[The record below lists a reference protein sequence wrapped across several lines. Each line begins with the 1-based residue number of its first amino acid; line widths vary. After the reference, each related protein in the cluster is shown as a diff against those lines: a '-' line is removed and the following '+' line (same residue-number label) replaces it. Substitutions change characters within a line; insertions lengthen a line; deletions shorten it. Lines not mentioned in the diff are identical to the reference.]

1 MTNGNIAE
9 RSHQQPWKWNAV
21 LNIKP
26 SKSKH
31 SHASALQKGNCLCMP
46 LSFSCSLQLF
56 SPCSPPPCLSCS
68 IPEKL
73 QLIMQHPGLLSDTGH
88 RESPSLHLFLTTVI
102 VHQRG
107 WQNYFPLAC
116 SHRLCESRLSRQRGT
131 WVSNSNRH
139 LCSNKHLWL
148 NLSLVITPFIW
159 IFFTWIQES
168 WKQCCSRYNF
178 QALQFGAL
186 FSSQLFPFNWKRNI
200 NPAAQSK

>member
-46 LSFSCSLQLF
+46 LSAPLPHYSHSPPKGLAELLSCCLF
-56 SPCSPPPCLSCS
+56 SQVVWEQAQQAAGDMS
-68 IPEKL
+68 
-73 QLIMQHPGLLSDTGH
+73 
-88 RESPSLHLFLTTVI
+88 F
-102 VHQRG
+102 
-107 WQNYFPLAC
+107 
-116 SHRLCESRLSRQRGT
+116 
-131 WVSNSNRH
+131 NRH

-186 FSSQLFPFNWKRNI
+186 FSSQLFLFNWKRNI